1 MFLNKDRTGMRNII
15 EFTMAIFSPGSFL
28 LNLCWYRQ
36 RYYVLSETLEYSLLE
51 NISYCINNLSGMKSF
66 LFLTSLLI
74 FLNILFPLNG

>member
-1 MFLNKDRTGMRNII
+1 MFLNKDRTGMRNIM

-74 FLNILFPLNG
+74 FLSILFPLNG